1 MKIIIAGGTGQVGRF
16 LASAFQHL
24 EHEVVILSRSPR
36 SDPWK
41 TVIWSNDSTDAWGEE
56 IDGADVVINLAGR
69 SVNCRYNPKN
79 RRQIIES
86 RTKTTTAIGQAIQN
100 AAKPP
105 KLWLN
110 AGTAT
115 IYSHRY
121 DAPNDEFTGV
131 LGDDGNFPDSWR
143 FSIDVAEQWEAAV
156 NQFKLSSTRT
166 VIARMAMVMGSG
178 KKSVFDVLVGLAG
191 KGLGGT
197 LGNGKQYM
205 SWIHE
210 LDFLRAVQWL
220 IERENLSGPVNFCSP
235 QPMPNKEFMK
245 VVRDTVRAP
254 IGLPAANWMLEIGAF
269 FLRTETELML
279 KSRRVIPGKL
289 EKDGFKFLY
298 PHWTDAAQEIS
309 ERHARNIGFQ
319 PEMLESSA
327 S

>member
-1 MKIIIAGGTGQVGRF
+1 M
-16 LASAFQHL
+16 
-24 EHEVVILSRSPR
+24 
-36 SDPWK
+36 
-41 TVIWSNDSTDAWGEE
+41 
-56 IDGADVVINLAGR
+56 
-69 SVNCRYNPKN
+69 
-79 RRQIIES
+79 
-86 RTKTTTAIGQAIQN
+86 
-100 AAKPP
+100 
-105 KLWLN
+105 
-110 AGTAT
+110 
-115 IYSHRY
+115 
-121 DAPNDEFTGV
+121 
-131 LGDDGNFPDSWR
+131 
-143 FSIDVAEQWEAAV
+143 
-156 NQFKLSSTRT
+156 
-166 VIARMAMVMGSG
+166 
-178 KKSVFDVLVGLAG
+178 
-191 KGLGGT
+191 
-197 LGNGKQYM
+197 
-205 SWIHE
+205 
-210 LDFLRAVQWL
+210 RAVQWL

>member
-1 MKIIIAGGTGQVGRF
+1 MKIIIAGGTGQVGTF
-16 LASAFQHL
+16 LASAFHHL
-24 EHEVVILSRSPR
+24 QHEVVILSRSAR

-41 TVIWSNDSTDAWGEE
+41 TVVWSNYPTDAWADE
-56 IDGADVVINLAGR
+56 INGADVVINLAGK
-69 SVNCRYNPKN
+69 SVNCRYNKEN

-86 RTKTTTAIGQAIQN
+86 RTKTTTAIGQAIQK
-100 AAKPP
+100 ATKPP
-105 KLWLN
+105 KFWLN

-121 DAPNDEFTGV
+121 DAPNDEFTGL
-131 LGDDGNFPDSWR
+131 LGDEGNFPDSWK

-156 NQFKLSSTRT
+156 NQFELASTRT
-166 VIARMAMVMGSG
+166 VIARMGMVMGSG
-178 KKSVFDVLVGLAG
+178 KESVFDVLVGLAK

-220 IERENLSGPVNFCSP
+220 IESENLSGPINFCAP
-235 QPMPNKEFMK
+235 QPIPNREFMK
-245 VVRDTVRAP
+245 VVRDTIGVS
-254 IGLPAANWMLEIGAF
+254 IGLPAANWMLEIGCF
-269 FLRTETELML
+269 FLRTETELLL

-298 PHWTDAAQEIS
+298 PNWTDAAEEIRQ
-309 ERHARNIGFQ
+309 RHEKNIGFQ
-319 PEMLESSA
+319 PEMLDRSIT
-327 S
+327 